1 MQIWLRRIIAL
12 WLIAMGIALIAFKY
26 NNQQS
31 GYAEKEVVYLK
42 IENYLQPKKVKAEF
56 PDFSPVELTGPE
68 MNNDDFPCVWW
79 AIYDMDETW
88 ITDTCDVAEWEK
100 VQRIFFDENDKQN
113 LLVFHDMLIRAEK
126 YSGFVAFHYLGEY
139 NPHLKDFSNEKML
152 KYPAIINAV
161 NQLNSAEKTEAIV
174 SAKDWKRFV
183 VRNLDPINDGQ
194 SFRYNGRVYGP
205 DFGTDT
211 TWKEEKLNALP
222 VTLKI
227 VGLILLILGIWLLT
241 TVYTKRSGIM
251 INPQRVAML
260 YDGVALLFGL
270 PAAWLLA
277 SVGFEKWLYIEPF
290 FDDEYMAF
298 MGVFFYIFGIPFIS
312 AFTGRFTSQALVIN
326 EKGILIDNI
335 RNKTLIAWNE
345 IAGFDFSDEYVLVGR
360 LGMPMPRKIQKS
372 LKIHTKNGD
381 AEIINE
387 PQLKSVKEKIKKE
400 VEKKSPVIVKEKI
413 LSILSDW

>member
-31 GYAEKEVVYLK
+31 GYAEKDVVYLK
-42 IENYLQPKKVKAEF
+42 IENYLQPEKVKAEF
-56 PDFSPVELTGPE
+56 PDVEPVELTGPE

-88 ITDTCDVAEWEK
+88 TTDTCDVAEWEK
-100 VQRIFFDENDKQN
+100 VQRTFFDENDKQN

-139 NPHLKDFSNEKML
+139 NPHLKDFSNEKLL

-161 NQLNSAEKTEAIV
+161 NQLNSSEQTEAIV
-174 SAKDWKRFV
+174 STKDWNRFV
-183 VRNLDPINDGQ
+183 ARNLDPINDGQ
-194 SFRYNGRVYGP
+194 CFRYNEKVYGP
-205 DFGTDT
+205 EFGTDVI
-211 TWKEEKLNALP
+211 WKEGKIKALP
-222 VTLKI
+222 MTLKI
-227 VGLILLILGIWLLT
+227 AGLVLLILGIWLLT

-260 YDGVALLFGL
+260 YDGVALLFGV

-277 SVGFEKWLYIEPF
+277 SVALEKWLYIEPF

-298 MGVFFYIFGIPFIS
+298 MGVFIYIFCIPFIS
-312 AFTGRFTSQALVIN
+312 AFTGRFTSQSLKISS
-326 EKGILIDNI
+326 KGILIDNI
-335 RNKTLIAWNE
+335 RNKKLIYWDE
-345 IAGFDFSDEYVLVGR
+345 IAGFDFSDEYILVGR
-360 LGMPMPRKIQKS
+360 LGMPVPRKIQKS
-372 LKIHTKNGD
+372 LKIHKTNGG

-387 PQLKSVKEKIKKE
+387 PQLKSVKDKIKKE
-400 VEKKSPVIVKEKI
+400 VEKKSPESVKLNFLTI
-413 LSILSDW
+413 LSEW